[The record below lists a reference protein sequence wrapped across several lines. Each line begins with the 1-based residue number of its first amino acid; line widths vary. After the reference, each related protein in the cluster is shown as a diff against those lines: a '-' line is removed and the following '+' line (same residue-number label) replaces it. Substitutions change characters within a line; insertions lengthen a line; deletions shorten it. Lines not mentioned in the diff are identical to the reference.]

1 MKANAR
7 LRPTPA
13 RGFTLIELMLVLLLL
28 GLLAGLT
35 PPLFERAFP
44 SLKLKAAARDL
55 AQEIRY
61 IQQTAILTGQ
71 PSKVEFDLANNAY
84 KSDHVNS
91 GEVRHLP
98 DGLRFIRDESGNS
111 PNEQAILVFKFFPD
125 GSSSGGLL
133 MLDNGGRRFAIT
145 VDWLTSRV
153 QVVEPGELKAND
165 PFKV

>member
-1 MKANAR
+1 MRAKAGLGR
-7 LRPTPA
+7 TPS

-28 GLLAGLT
+28 GLLAGLI

-44 SLKLKAAARDL
+44 SLKLKAAVRDL

-61 IQQTAILTGQ
+61 VQQTAILTGL

-98 DGLRFIRDESGNS
+98 QGLQFTRDESSTSINDN
-111 PNEQAILVFKFFPD
+111 PILVFKFFPD

-133 MLDNGGRRFAIT
+133 ILDNGGRRFAIT

-153 QVVEPGELKAND
+153 QVVEPDELNASD
-165 PFKV
+165 PFQV